1 MSRVG
6 RDIIDDI
13 VINRERINLSLL
25 ETIKL
30 NPQFFGGVIIED
42 DKIRLE
48 SIKGKTKIKSRR
60 LISSIEEGV
69 RLFKLEPTEPVIKI
83 MNNGVVEDIKV
94 DAIIIKLIKVGI
106 IASYSPNEDY
116 SKVVTEFVKAI
127 LQSPSNINLPLDLP
141 TDNKVQKII
150 ADELNE
156 YIKELLDSNNIKY
169 HNQLLVEKQKKNKLM
184 QAAEAADVSRK

>member
-13 VINRERINLSLL
+13 VINRERINPSLL

-69 RLFKLEPTEPVIKI
+69 KLFKLEPTEPVIKI

-94 DAIIIKLIKVGI
+94 DAVIIKLIKVGI

-116 SKVVTEFVKAI
+116 SKVVTEFVKTI

>member
-13 VINRERINLSLL
+13 VINREHINPSLL

-69 RLFKLEPTEPVIKI
+69 KLFKLEPTEPIIKI

-94 DAIIIKLIKVGI
+94 DAVIIKLIKVGI

-127 LQSPSNINLPLDLP
+127 LQNPSNINLPLDLP

>member
-13 VINRERINLSLL
+13 VINRERINPSLL

-42 DKIRLE
+42 DKIKLE

-69 RLFKLEPTEPVIKI
+69 RLFKLEPTEPIIKI

-116 SKVVTEFVKAI
+116 SKVVTEFVKTI